1 MKKKVSYISTIALV
15 LFLLAALSFSG
26 CQTPMVPEATV
37 AEIAAPETTAAEAAP
52 PETEAPSVEVAGYM
66 PTVGLISTEDYQPQI
81 VPASAGEDW
90 LIGFANYTLAAPF
103 CGIVE
108 DGHIQYAAEANVEIF
123 IVDNEA
129 DPAKSIDNARAMISR
144 EVDFLI
150 EYQGHADT
158 NAVIA
163 EMMESAG
170 IPVVAIDIPVPG
182 APFFGGNN
190 PVAGYIAGKWL
201 GEYAQANNWNGEDI
215 VVVLVE
221 STTNGQINADRM
233 QGYIDGVLEIFP
245 EVAGKVYRLDTNN
258 SYEDAQDK
266 MRSWL
271 SGNPDKKNI
280 LMGGLHDG
288 VTNGALQALR
298 EANRESDAAIISQ
311 GADPSIYADIRNPNS
326 AFKGSVAYFPE
337 KYGFYTIS
345 IAMDVLRGN
354 PVPWE
359 YFVPHVVIDASN
371 IDEYYPE

>member
-1 MKKKVSYISTIALV
+1 MKKILQILPVVILIAGLIMMV
-15 LFLLAALSFSG
+15 SG
-26 CQTPMVPEATV
+26 CKEPEVIVETV
-37 AEIAAPETTAAEAAP
+37 VETVTETVEVEVEKEAEA
-52 PETEAPSVEVAGYM
+52 EAEEDGYM
-66 PTVGLISTEDYQPQI
+66 PTVGKISTEDYVPQI
-81 VPASAGEDW
+81 TPAGDGEDF
-90 LIGFANYTLAAPF
+90 LIGFANYFLAAPF

-108 DGHIQYAAEANVEIF
+108 EGMNNYGEQANVELF

-129 DPAKSIDNARAMISR
+129 DPAKSVDNARAMISKG
-144 EVDFLI
+144 VDFFI

-158 NAVIA
+158 NAVIS
-163 EMMESAG
+163 EMMIDEG
-170 IPVVAIDIPVPG
+170 IPVVAIDIPVPD

-190 PVAGYIAGKWL
+190 PVAGHIAGKWL
-201 GEYAQANNWNGEDI
+201 GDYAAANWVGEDI
-215 VVVLVE
+215 VLVLVE
-221 STTNGQINADRM
+221 STTNGKINADRM
-233 QGYIDGVLEIFP
+233 QGYIDGVMEAIPEI
-245 EVAGKVYRLDTNN
+245 AGKVHRLDTNN

-271 SGNPDKKNI
+271 SGHPDANHI
-280 LMGGLHDG
+280 LLGGLHDG

-298 EANRESDAAIISQ
+298 EANRESDAIIVSQ
-311 GADPSIYADIRNPNS
+311 GADPSIYADIRNPES

-337 KYGFYTIS
+337 DYGFYTIS